1 MPFSVPDRQI
11 DVLAIEVYVL
21 QRRTEPQIEIWM
33 RYREPAQAGSQPLAR
48 EVGGHSHGE
57 HGGALQADRVLRC
70 CQTLERIPNEGEIS
84 LSGLR
89 ELETA
94 GLALE

>member
-1 MPFSVPDRQI
+1 MSFSVPDRQI

-21 QRRTEPQIEIWM
+21 QRCTDPQIEIWM
-33 RYREPAQAGSQPLAR
+33 SYREPAQTGNQPLAR
-48 EVGGHSHGE
+48 EVGGYSHGE
-57 HGGALQADRVLRC
+57 HGRALQADQVLRC
-70 CQTLERIPNEGEIS
+70 SQTFERIPNEGEVS

-89 ELETA
+89 ELEAA